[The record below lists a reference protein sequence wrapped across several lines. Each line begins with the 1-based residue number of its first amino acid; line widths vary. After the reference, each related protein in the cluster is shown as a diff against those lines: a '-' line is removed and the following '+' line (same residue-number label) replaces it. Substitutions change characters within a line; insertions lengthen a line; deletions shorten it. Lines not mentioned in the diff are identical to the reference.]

1 MKSISDIQ
9 RMAQDR
15 EQEVHQLRK
24 VADDRTLEAEKKV
37 LLLNLEKQSLEKAL
51 DEAKANL
58 VTREKTIQELQK
70 HLSEYK
76 IDLAQFTSQLQLE
89 KDLRTKSE
97 EKEKCE
103 RDERVAL
110 SAQMLAM
117 TREHSKYESQMRD
130 DIEKLEKSWEEKKAA
145 AMRESVEK
153 DEKLKECR
161 EQITSL
167 IAEKASLKKSLTEQK
182 TALDASKEEEIGR
195 LKGEITVLQERMKS
209 EVENLQSVGIVSEE
223 RVRLLEETIRKCE
236 VERKR

>member
-1 MKSISDIQ
+1 M
-9 RMAQDR
+9 
-15 EQEVHQLRK
+15 
-24 VADDRTLEAEKKV
+24 
-37 LLLNLEKQSLEKAL
+37 
-51 DEAKANL
+51 
-58 VTREKTIQELQK
+58 
-70 HLSEYK
+70 
-76 IDLAQFTSQLQLE
+76 AQFTSQLQLE